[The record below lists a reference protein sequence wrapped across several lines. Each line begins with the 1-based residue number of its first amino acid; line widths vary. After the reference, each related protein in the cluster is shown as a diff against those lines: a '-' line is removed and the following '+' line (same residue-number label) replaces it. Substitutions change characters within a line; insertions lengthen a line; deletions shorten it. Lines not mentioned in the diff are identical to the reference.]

1 MAEERGDGHR
11 SGGARPDPA
20 SSSKRRSE
28 SMIRAA
34 FRGLA
39 GALDVAAI
47 IASYYVAAWI
57 LPGIDH
63 SDLTSHASWYADCV
77 VLALA
82 WLAGLSLLDLDS
94 PRHWRRFAYAWP
106 RAVFATGSATI
117 AGFGLVELVT
127 NVPDHVRYAVLIGSQ
142 VFAVLASAHRALLYR
157 TIPRR
162 AIERRLLLVGDAPG
176 TAELRQALRRP
187 EDPLMEYVGLVPLG
201 DAPQDAKVMGP
212 VFEPGELQE
221 VVAREGVTDLVLC
234 HRQPVPEVVARAL
247 SESALRGVSTPRLE
261 EAYEEVT
268 GKAAIFYFEDDEW
281 LAGVRWVETNLYAT
295 KIKRALDVLVSL
307 ALLPLAVLI
316 IAICAIAI
324 KVDSP
329 GPVFY
334 TQRRIGLRG
343 RRFTLVKLRT
353 MIDVEEQGPR
363 AGGDGLPEAKPRPD
377 DPRITKVGRTLR
389 AVSLDEL
396 PQLLLVLKGE
406 MSLVGPRPEQPHL
419 VERYQAEVP
428 LYNQRHFVRP
438 GLTGWAQVRQSYSES
453 LDDVASKVQYDLY
466 YISNLS
472 MRLDVL
478 ILMKTIGVVILQ
490 PKRRTRRSRKP
501 PEPPAEKG
509 PRQP

>member
-1 MAEERGDGHR
+1 
-11 SGGARPDPA
+11 
-20 SSSKRRSE
+20 
-28 SMIRAA
+28 
-34 FRGLA
+34 
-39 GALDVAAI
+39 
-47 IASYYVAAWI
+47 
-57 LPGIDH
+57 
-63 SDLTSHASWYADCV
+63 
-77 VLALA
+77 
-82 WLAGLSLLDLDS
+82 
-94 PRHWRRFAYAWP
+94 
-106 RAVFATGSATI
+106 
-117 AGFGLVELVT
+117 
-127 NVPDHVRYAVLIGSQ
+127 
-142 VFAVLASAHRALLYR
+142 
-157 TIPRR
+157 
-162 AIERRLLLVGDAPG
+162 
-176 TAELRQALRRP
+176 
-187 EDPLMEYVGLVPLG
+187 
-201 DAPQDAKVMGP
+201 MGP

-353 MIDVEEQGPR
+353 MIDSEEQEPR
-363 AGGDGLPEAKPRPD
+363 TGRDGLPEAKPRPD

-478 ILMKTIGVVILQ
+478 ILMKTIGVVILN

-501 PEPPAEKG
+501 PEPPADRG